1 LEATGDWL
9 ISHDA
14 SMEIFTSGAGLLIDG
29 FALSILVDLY
39 AIIARWIGGE
49 SVPIRGE
56 SAHP

>member
-1 LEATGDWL
+1 
-9 ISHDA
+9 
-14 SMEIFTSGAGLLIDG
+14 MEIFTSGAGLLIDG
-29 FALSILVDLY
+29 FALSILVDLF